1 MREMGEGVRTEVEE
15 KELHVRWLVCS
26 HEFCQSPAVS

>member
-1 MREMGEGVRTEVEE
+1 MREMREGVEE